1 MGPGPELGGSR
12 YPARTSRVTTILT
25 VIVQLS
31 APTRSDHRTATGR
44 TRACRP
50 VEMPRKC
57 AYARHMCR
65 GPRAHARP
73 ARARPC
79 RPTPS
84 RHLRDRVVRLVCVV
98 RRRRLSLCGF
108 VTARYI
114 TTASRRRAPTTSFQR
129 ASGIAVV
136 VSRDSCGP
144 RASSKSVLPSR
155 NLPLPARTTLVSYNV
170 LVAKRGRSF

>member
-12 YPARTSRVTTILT
+12 YPARTSRRTTILT
-25 VIVQLS
+25 VS
-31 APTRSDHRTATGR
+31 FNCRHR
-44 TRACRP
+44 
-50 VEMPRKC
+50 
-57 AYARHMCR
+57 R
-65 GPRAHARP
+65 GPTAGRARAVRSKCRANARTHVTCAA
-73 ARARPC
+73 ARARTLAPLG
-79 RPTPS
+79 PAPAA
-84 RHLRDRVVRLVCVV
+84 RHLLDTFVIRVVRLVCVV

-144 RASSKSVLPSR
+144 RLPVLSPFYR
-155 NLPLPARTTLVSYNV
+155 LGTYLYLHELPWFRIMY
-170 LVAKRGRSF
+170 

>member
-25 VIVQLS
+25 VSFTIG
-31 APTRSDHRTATGR
+31 RHR
-44 TRACRP
+44 
-50 VEMPRKC
+50 
-57 AYARHMCR
+57 R
-65 GPRAHARP
+65 GPTTGPRPAGRARAVRSKCRANARTHVTCAA
-73 ARARPC
+73 ARARTLAPLGPAPAA
-79 RPTPS
+79 RHGS

-144 RASSKSVLPSR
+144 RSKSVLG
-155 NLPLPARTTLVSYNV
+155 TV
-170 LVAKRGRSF
+170 

>member
-1 MGPGPELGGSR
+1 MSGCHDNPYR
-12 YPARTSRVTTILT
+12 
-25 VIVQLS
+25 IVQLS

-144 RASSKSVLPSR
+144 RSKSVLPSR
-155 NLPLPARTTLVSYNV
+155 NLPLVYLHELPWFRIMY
-170 LVAKRGRSF
+170 

>member
-1 MGPGPELGGSR
+1 MSRQSLPYRSIGRHRRGPTTGPRPAGRARAVRSKCR
-12 YPARTSRVTTILT
+12 ANARTHVT
-25 VIVQLS
+25 
-31 APTRSDHRTATGR
+31 
-44 TRACRP
+44 
-50 VEMPRKC
+50 C
-57 AYARHMCR
+57 AA
-65 GPRAHARP
+65 
-73 ARARPC
+73 ARARTLAPLGPAPAPC

-144 RASSKSVLPSR
+144 RSKSVLPSR

>member
-1 MGPGPELGGSR
+1 MSGCHDNPYR
-12 YPARTSRVTTILT
+12 
-25 VIVQLS
+25 IVQLS

-84 RHLRDRVVRLVCVV
+84 RHLVVIASSVSFASSVDDVSAFVALSQRVISLQRRVDVR
-98 RRRRLSLCGF
+98 
-108 VTARYI
+108 
-114 TTASRRRAPTTSFQR
+114 PQR
-129 ASGIAVV
+129 ASNEHPASRSSCLVTRAV
-136 VSRDSCGP
+136 P
-144 RASSKSVLPSR
+144 VLSPFYR
-155 NLPLPARTTLVSYNV
+155 LGTYLYLHELPWFRIMY
-170 LVAKRGRSF
+170 